1 MAKKKNATTKTATS
15 KNATTKTAT
24 SKGKGA
30 KPAPKKK
37 SALKPVPEMKDHL
50 REETARLEEESQRT
64 TTTTATQQVDEFD
77 TGSVA
82 SGKGSWIKP
91 VAITLSIVFGLI
103 LMLVAVKIMFPG
115 LGQVTTITAPAPVVA
130 PAPAV
135 VTPAPAVVAPAP
147 AVVTPAPAVVAPAPA
162 VVTPAPA
169 MQLPQG
175 ANVSATPNGTSTTP
189 TFDGWEKVT
198 INKAEQDIPEGLQG
212 LMKIYK
218 GFSDVQTLNGK
229 EVRYMLTQAPGAAHP
244 TYTRGPLPPA
254 EHFLPTPDGFT
265 RFSHDA
271 NKNIV
276 IER

>member
-15 KNATTKTAT
+15 KNATKTAT

-37 SALKPVPEMKDHL
+37 SAQKPVPEMKDHL
-50 REETARLEEESQRT
+50 RQETARLEEESQRT

-115 LGQVTTITAPAPVVA
+115 LGQVTTITAPAP
-130 PAPAV
+130 
-135 VTPAPAVVAPAP
+135 VVAPAP